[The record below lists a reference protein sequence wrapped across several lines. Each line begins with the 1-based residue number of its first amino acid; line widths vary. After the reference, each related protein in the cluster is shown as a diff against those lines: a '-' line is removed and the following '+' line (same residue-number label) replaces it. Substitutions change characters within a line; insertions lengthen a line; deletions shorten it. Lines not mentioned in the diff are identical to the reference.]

1 MVYMIN
7 RTLDKRYT
15 ILEHIGGGGM
25 ADVYRAHDKLLDRF
39 VAVKILRS
47 QFANDEEFVARFRR
61 EAQAAARL
69 SHHNIVNM
77 YDVGQ
82 DHEVHYIVMEYIQ
95 GETLKERI
103 MREPIPIETAVR
115 IAIDIAEGLEH
126 AHQNNL
132 VHCDIK
138 PHNILMTRAGRIKV
152 SDFGIA
158 KAVSSATMQHTGTII
173 GSVHYF
179 SPEQAKGEAV
189 GAKSD
194 IYSLGVVL
202 YEMLTGSV
210 PFNGETAIS
219 IALQH
224 LQDEPRP
231 IRETRPEVPPSL
243 EAIVLKAMAKDV
255 NNRFNDISEMIVDL
269 KSVKNYLRDDS
280 TRQLSKGDF
289 PTQILPRIDDA
300 IVHASGKPIVGR
312 SVEDQLTTNHKP
324 KGWIW
329 GLVALLLVGFMIGAF
344 FSFGKFW
351 SNNEVTVNN
360 VVGQK
365 IDIARNILSNQNLRV
380 SESEAFNDKVPAGYV
395 ISQYPEA
402 GIVVKEQ
409 RMIVLV
415 ISKGGEVAVVPDL
428 RGLNRRDAE
437 LRIKNAG
444 LVVGRVD
451 EQFNTDIPADTI
463 IAQQPRPPAQ
473 VNKNTPV
480 DLVISKGAAGPRK
493 FAVPDF
499 RGTPLNTIGTQF
511 DSLKLKQGKVTE
523 EVSDKYAPGT
533 ITGQNPIPASEVSE
547 GTAIDLTVAKA
558 PVVNT
563 TKKGAVQ
570 ITVPEG
576 AIRQAVQIIVTD
588 NNGRR
593 VIYENV
599 HKPGD
604 KIEKNVEG
612 IGQVKVQV
620 YSNGVL
626 LQEQAI

>member
-1 MVYMIN
+1 MIN

-25 ADVYRAHDKLLDRF
+25 ADVYRAHDKLLDRS

-47 QFANDEEFVARFRR
+47 QFANDEQFVTRFRR

-82 DHEVHYIVMEYIQ
+82 DEDVYYIVMEYIS

-103 MREPIPIETAVR
+103 LREPLPIETAVR
-115 IAIDIAEGLEH
+115 IALDIAEGLEH

-152 SDFGIA
+152 TDFGIA
-158 KAVSSATMQHTGTII
+158 RAVSSATLQHTGTII

-179 SPEQAKGEAV
+179 SPEQAKGSAV

-202 YEMLTGSV
+202 YEMLTGTL
-210 PFNGETAIS
+210 PFSGETAIS

-224 LQDEPRP
+224 LQDEPSP
-231 IRETRPEVPPSL
+231 IRKIKPEVPPLL

-255 NNRFNDISEMIVDL
+255 DNRFKDITEMINDL
-269 KSVKNYLRDDS
+269 KSVQNYLRDDN
-280 TRQLSKGDF
+280 TRQLSRGDF

-300 IVHASGKPIVGR
+300 ISNAPAKESAAVPAAGDR
-312 SVEDQLTTNHKP
+312 KP
-324 KGWIW
+324 KSWVW
-329 GLVALLLVGFMIGAF
+329 GLLALLFIGSIIGAF

-351 SNNEVTVNN
+351 SNNEVAVSD
-360 VVGQK
+360 VVGKQVEV
-365 IDIARNILSNQNLRV
+365 ARNILTNQNLRV
-380 SESEAFNDKVPAGYV
+380 SESEIFSDKVPVGSV
-395 ISQYPEA
+395 VSQYPEA
-402 GIVVKEQ
+402 GSVVKEQ

-437 LRIKNAG
+437 LKIRNAG
-444 LVVGRVD
+444 LIVGRVD
-451 EQFNTDIPADTI
+451 EQFNADTPADTI
-463 IAQQPRPPAQ
+463 ISQQPRPPAQ
-473 VNKNTPV
+473 VNKNTAV
-480 DLVISKGAAGPRK
+480 DLVISKGVAPRK
-493 FAVPDF
+493 FPLPDF
-499 RGTPLNTIGTQF
+499 RGSPLTTVGTQLE
-511 DSLKLKQGKVTE
+511 SLKLKQGKVTE
-523 EVSDKYAPGT
+523 EANSKYPPGT
-533 ITGQNPIPASEVSE
+533 IIGQNPLPAAEVLE
-547 GTAIDLTVAKA
+547 GASIDLTVAKA
-558 PVVNT
+558 EANT
-563 TKKGAVQ
+563 AKKLSVE
-570 ITVPEG
+570 ITVPAG
-576 AIRQAVQIIVTD
+576 ALRQTVQIVVTD
-588 NNGRR
+588 TAGRR
-593 VIYENV
+593 IVYENIQ
-599 HKPGD
+599 KPGD
-604 KIEKNVEG
+604 KIEKTVEG
-612 IGQVKVQV
+612 TGPVRVQV

-626 LQEQAI
+626 LQEQTI

>member
-1 MVYMIN
+1 MIN

-25 ADVYRAHDKLLDRF
+25 ADVYRAHDKLLDRS
-39 VAVKILRS
+39 VAVKVLRS

-82 DHEVHYIVMEYIQ
+82 DAEVHYIVMEYIK
-95 GETLKERI
+95 GETLKDRI
-103 MREPIPIETAVR
+103 VREPLPIETSVR
-115 IAIDIAEGLEH
+115 IAIDIAEALEH

-152 SDFGIA
+152 TDFGIA

-179 SPEQAKGEAV
+179 SPEQAKGGAV

-202 YEMLTGSV
+202 YEMLTGTL

-231 IRETRPEVPPSL
+231 IRELNPQVPPLL

-255 NNRFNDISEMIVDL
+255 DHRFNDITEMIVDL
-269 KSVKNYLRDDS
+269 KSVKNYLRDDN

-289 PTQILPRIDDA
+289 PTQILPRIDETNVKTPTKA
-300 IVHASGKPIVGR
+300 IVGSP
-312 SVEDQLTTNHKP
+312 VESQLTKKPRP

-329 GLVALLLVGFMIGAF
+329 GLVALLLVSAMIGAF

-351 SNNEVTVNN
+351 SNNEVAVNN
-360 VVGQK
+360 VVGQQ

-380 SESEAFNDKVPAGYV
+380 SESEVFSDKVPVGYV
-395 ISQYPEA
+395 VSQYPEA
-402 GIVVKEQ
+402 GAVVKEQ

-444 LVVGRVD
+444 LIVGSVD

-463 IAQQPRPPAQ
+463 ITQQPRPPAQ
-473 VNKNTPV
+473 VNKNTPI
-480 DLVISKGAAGPRK
+480 DLVISKGAPGPRK
-493 FAVPDF
+493 FPIPDF
-499 RGTPLNTIGTQF
+499 RGTPLNTIGAQL

-523 EVSDKYAPGT
+523 EVSDKYPPGT
-533 ITGQNPIPASEVSE
+533 ISGQNPIPASEVSE
-547 GTAIDLTVAKA
+547 GGIVDFIVAKTA
-558 PVVNT
+558 VNT
-563 TKKGAVQ
+563 PKKGTVQ

-593 VIYENV
+593 IIYENV

-604 KIEKNVEG
+604 KIEKTVEG
-612 IGQVKVQV
+612 IGQVRVQV

-626 LQEQAI
+626 LQEQTI